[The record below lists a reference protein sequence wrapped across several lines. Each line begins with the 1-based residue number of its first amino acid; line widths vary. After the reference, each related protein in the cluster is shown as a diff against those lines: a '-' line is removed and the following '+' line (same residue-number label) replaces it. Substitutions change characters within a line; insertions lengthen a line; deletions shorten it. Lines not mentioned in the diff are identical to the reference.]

1 MDQITSTV
9 LELCLISMPFAF
21 ALKMCTLSE
30 TKSNVG
36 IGDISQNWSI
46 NQYRSGVVVQS
57 PMAPPLSRKTL
68 PNVFWD
74 PDNPF
79 AVFFD
84 LWSVMKN
91 PNNYLKKLVGYSFFP
106 WYSQDIRIYPNNHY
120 LLLKGTFHNLLSGT
134 FYLIKSSEMLATE
147 SIQDHMD
154 TLINNTI
161 QFSLSDR
168 PSLYVFMI

>member
-9 LELCLISMPFAF
+9 LELCLISMPFVF
-21 ALKMCTLSE
+21 TLKMCTLSE

-68 PNVFWD
+68 PNVFWN

-84 LWSVMKN
+84 VWSVMKK
-91 PNNYLKKLVGYSFFP
+91 PNNYLKKLVGYSFFFLIVP
-106 WYSQDIRIYPNNHY
+106 GYQDI
-120 LLLKGTFHNLLSGT
+120 S
-134 FYLIKSSEMLATE
+134 
-147 SIQDHMD
+147 
-154 TLINNTI
+154 
-161 QFSLSDR
+161 
-168 PSLYVFMI
+168 